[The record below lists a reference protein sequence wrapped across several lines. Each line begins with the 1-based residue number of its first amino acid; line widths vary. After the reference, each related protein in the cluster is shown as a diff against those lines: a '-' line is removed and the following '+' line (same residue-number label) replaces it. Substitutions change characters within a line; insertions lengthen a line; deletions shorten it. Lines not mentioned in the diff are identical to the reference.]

1 MFVLGILIWLIIAV
15 VVIIAYWRIFER
27 AGKPG
32 WYALV
37 WPIGSFILGLI
48 GWKSDSILFVILS
61 LAFMSFNMF
70 ILARIANKIRN
81 FWYFS
86 WWLLLAMILLSF
98 GKLILLCIIL
108 YIFAFVQL
116 FIISYWLAQS
126 FWRRKSASV
135 LFALTPWIN
144 YLVLWFSNDLY
155 VWNTGVAH
163 SSNDWINNNIS
174 PDINIIMQDEPEQIV
189 QPVNPVV
196 NSMNGTG
203 VNLDNINWN
212 DIDTNGAWVNLSDVN
227 IDEMTPIGA
236 IERPKHD
243 NNSGNL

>member
-48 GWKSDSILFVILS
+48 GWDQIVFLLLS
-61 LAFMSFNMF
+61 FAVECFDMF
-70 ILARIANKIRN
+70 ILARISNKIKN
-81 FWYFS
+81 FWCFS

-98 GKLILLCIIL
+98 GKLILLCVVL
-108 YIFAFVQL
+108 FIFAFVQL

-135 LFALTPWIN
+135 LFVIFKW
-144 YLVLWFSNDLY
+144 
-155 VWNTGVAH
+155 
-163 SSNDWINNNIS
+163 
-174 PDINIIMQDEPEQIV
+174 
-189 QPVNPVV
+189 
-196 NSMNGTG
+196 
-203 VNLDNINWN
+203 
-212 DIDTNGAWVNLSDVN
+212 
-227 IDEMTPIGA
+227 PICLKY
-236 IERPKHD
+236 RC
-243 NNSGNL
+243 STF